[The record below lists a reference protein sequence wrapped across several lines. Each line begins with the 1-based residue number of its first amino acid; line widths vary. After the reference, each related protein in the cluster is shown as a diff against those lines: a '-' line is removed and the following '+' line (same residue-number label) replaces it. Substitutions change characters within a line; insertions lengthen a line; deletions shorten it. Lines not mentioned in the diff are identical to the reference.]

1 VTPTRIDDYL
11 SHMEQAAQDACT
23 FVEGLSKED
32 FLQDKKTQQATIM
45 SIVIVGEAATK
56 VMDSDPEFV
65 LAHSGI
71 PWRSMR
77 GMRNRIA
84 HGYFEID
91 LDVVWETLMTALP
104 ALVQQLSTIRQ
115 DRRQK
120 LPD

>member
-11 SHMEQAAQDACT
+11 SHMELAAQDACT
-23 FVEGLSKED
+23 FVMGLSKED
-32 FLQDKKTQQATIM
+32 FLLDKKTQQATIM

-65 LAHSGI
+65 LVHSEI

-91 LDVVWETLMTALP
+91 LDVVWETLTTALP
-104 ALVQQLSTIRQ
+104 ALVQQLSAIRQ

-120 LPD
+120 LAD